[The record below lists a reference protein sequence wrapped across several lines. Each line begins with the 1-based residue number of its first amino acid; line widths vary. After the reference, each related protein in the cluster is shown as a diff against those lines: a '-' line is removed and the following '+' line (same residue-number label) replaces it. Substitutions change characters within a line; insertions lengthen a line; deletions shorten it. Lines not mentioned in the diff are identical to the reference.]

1 MPSSD
6 VLRTFNR
13 NGTAYTM
20 TQDLLKIEFSLPE
33 VDYDAAVIF
42 LSGAIQHGWEE
53 SQAVDGTTHFSTY
66 LENHEAGR
74 EVARR
79 IGALWPHSGI
89 RTEESISQDWGQS
102 WREFFT
108 PIECGGRFEILPP
121 WLSDEQHAGFTPI
134 IIEPKMAFGTGH
146 HPTTALCLTCIADL
160 HRSGAIT
167 PGMEFLDLG
176 TGAGILGI
184 GLAKLG
190 LTGLGLDIDPQAIA
204 CADENAGINNV
215 ADTFRVAVGGI
226 NTLPE
231 DKEFQ
236 VIVANIL
243 SKPLIFMAKDILR
256 HLAAG
261 GCLALSGILVEQAP
275 AVIRAYKRLGL
286 PDPVQRDEGEW
297 CGLLWTN
304 VARNPESA
312 EA

>member
-1 MPSSD
+1 
-6 VLRTFNR
+6 
-13 NGTAYTM
+13 M

-33 VDYDAAVIF
+33 ADYDDAVVF

-53 SQAVDGTTHFSTY
+53 SQAVNGTTHFSTF

-74 EVARR
+74 EVARQ
-79 IGALWPHSGI
+79 IGEMWPHSGI
-89 RTEESISQDWGQS
+89 RTEESESQDWGQS

-121 WLSDEQHAGFTPI
+121 WLSDSQHAEFTPI

-160 HRSGAIT
+160 HRAGAIA

-176 TGAGILGI
+176 TGSGILGI

-215 ADTFRVAVGGI
+215 AETFKVAVGGI
-226 NTLPE
+226 NTLPD
-231 DKEFQ
+231 DKFFQ

-256 HLAAG
+256 HLAPG

-275 AVIRAYKRLGL
+275 DVIRAYKRLGL
-286 PDPVQRDEGEW
+286 PDPVQRNDGDW
-297 CGLLWTN
+297 CGLLWTDVVQGTVPCDAQN
-304 VARNPESA
+304 AESA

>member
-1 MPSSD
+1 
-6 VLRTFNR
+6 
-13 NGTAYTM
+13 M

-33 VDYDAAVIF
+33 ADYDAAVVF
-42 LSGAIQHGWEE
+42 LSTSIQHGWEE

-74 EVARR
+74 EVARQ
-79 IGALWPHSGI
+79 IAELWPHSGI
-89 RTEESISQDWGQS
+89 KTQEAESQDWGQS

-121 WLSDEQHAGFTPI
+121 WLSAEQHAEFTPI

-160 HRSGAIT
+160 HREGAIA

-176 TGAGILGI
+176 TGSGILGI

-190 LTGLGLDIDPQAIA
+190 LNGLGLDIDPQAIA
-204 CADENAGINNV
+204 CADENAAINNV
-215 ADTFRVAVGGI
+215 AETFKVAVGGI

-231 DKEFQ
+231 GKRFQ

-243 SKPLIFMAKDILR
+243 SKPLIFMAKDILN
-256 HLAAG
+256 HLEPG

-275 AVIRAYKRLGL
+275 DVIRAYQRLGL
-286 PDPVQRDEGEW
+286 PEPVQRNEGEW
-297 CGLLWTN
+297 CGLLWTK
-304 VARNPESA
+304 VELKPESQP
-312 EA
+312 ENQED

>member
-1 MPSSD
+1 
-6 VLRTFNR
+6 
-13 NGTAYTM
+13 M
-20 TQDLLKIEFSLPE
+20 TQDLLKIEFSLPAA
-33 VDYDAAVIF
+33 DYDDGVFF
-42 LSGAIQHGWEE
+42 LSTSIQHGWEE

-74 EVARR
+74 EVARQ
-79 IGALWPHSGI
+79 IGERWPHSGI
-89 RTEESISQDWGQS
+89 RTEEAMSQDWGQS

-121 WLSDEQHAGFTPI
+121 WLAEDQKAEFTPI

-160 HRSGAIT
+160 NRAGAIE

-176 TGAGILGI
+176 TGSGILGI

-204 CADENAGINNV
+204 CAAENAVINNV
-215 ADTFRVAVGGI
+215 AESFTVAVGGI
-226 NTLPE
+226 NTLPD
-231 DKEFQ
+231 DKNFQ

-256 HLAAG
+256 HVAPG

-275 AVIRAYKRLGL
+275 DVIRAYMRLGL
-286 PDPVQRDEGEW
+286 PEPVQRDEGEW

-304 VARNPESA
+304 IVQSGAQSDAQAGASSED
-312 EA
+312 